1 MLTPSSLFLV
11 PSYLDSNIIEMSSL
25 KNYKELRIWKESRE
39 LNKTLWTIQSS
50 SSLRDD
56 LELRNQINKSSGS
69 IMDNIAEGFERDGN
83 KEFRQFLSI
92 SKASSAE
99 LESQLYRALDR
110 HHIDQSTFNK
120 LSQKL
125 ISIQSGIG
133 SLLGYLKNSDLK
145 GQKKK

>member
-56 LELRNQINKSSGS
+56 LEL
-69 IMDNIAEGFERDGN
+69 
-83 KEFRQFLSI
+83 
-92 SKASSAE
+92 
-99 LESQLYRALDR
+99 
-110 HHIDQSTFNK
+110 
-120 LSQKL
+120 
-125 ISIQSGIG
+125 
-133 SLLGYLKNSDLK
+133 
-145 GQKKK
+145 